1 MALIQA
7 HYSARP
13 LLREEALHHLLE
25 LGDVS
30 VDLGDVSVD
39 GRDGAPC
46 VGLHHCSCSLRRVID
61 APLVV
66 VPAFG
71 LLKGCRKPR
80 FNPPLVDR
88 G

>member
-30 VDLGDVSVD
+30 VDLGDVLVD
-39 GRDGAPC
+39 GRDGAPR
-46 VGLHHCSCSLRRVID
+46 VGLDHCAGPLRRVID

-66 VPAFG
+66 VPTFG

-80 FNPPLVDR
+80 FNPGFVDR